1 MLEVEEASRPKKEIT
16 SSEFRSRAAQK
27 RAGRRGRVGGPSSL
41 AGGKTPGPPLAKVS
55 QQRYGK

>member
-27 RAGRRGRVGGPSSL
+27 RAGRRERSEDLLLS
-41 AGGKTPGPPLAKVS
+41 PGVKPPDP
-55 QQRYGK
+55 RWPR